1 MSSQLPSEQ
10 SFMTSPNSG
19 YRSQLA
25 RQEREQFDRD
35 LRLKE
40 LEPTK
45 APTRPDPMAGTIQDR
60 RTTVRQD
67 AEQRQLQANIRRM
80 EDEVNSEVIVHTRR
94 SSSGSAGTLV
104 SDPQAQYIGQPKLG
118 TQYLPTVQPTPAVQE
133 GPRPLTKKQLCRKTC
148 SCGLTVCRMYGNI
161 RN

>member
-25 RQEREQFDRD
+25 RQERAQFDRE
-35 LRLKE
+35 LQLKE
-40 LEPTK
+40 LEPKQVPIRADLT
-45 APTRPDPMAGTIQDR
+45 TGTIQDR

-67 AEQRQLQANIRRM
+67 AEQRQLRANIRRM
-80 EDEVNSEVIVHTRR
+80 EDEVASEVTVYTKA
-94 SSSGSAGTLV
+94 SSSGGIGSIGPRS
-104 SDPQAQYIGQPKLG
+104 SDVCGQPRLG
-118 TQYLPTVQPTPAVQE
+118 VQYLPTVQPTPAVQE
-133 GPRPLTKKQLCRKTC
+133 APHTLTKRQLCAANC
-148 SCGLTVCRMYGNI
+148 GCGLTVCRMYGNT